1 MTFRFS
7 AKIYKVGINPC
18 VKVPLRITKQMKPV
32 KGYIPIKGRI
42 QNHTFIQTLVP
53 VKGEGFRL
61 YVNGPMLKGSG
72 TKLGDTV
79 NFEIKQ
85 DVKQKNRMPPMNKV
99 LEKKLKENNLA
110 DAFEKLILSRRKD
123 ILRYLNNLKSHDTL
137 LRNVGKV
144 VKALKGIEPSPLF
157 RI

>member
-61 YVNGPMLKGSG
+61 YVNGPMLKGSC

-85 DVKQKNRMPPMNKV
+85 DVKRKNQMPPMNKV

-110 DAFEKLILSRRKD
+110 DAFEKLIPSRRKD